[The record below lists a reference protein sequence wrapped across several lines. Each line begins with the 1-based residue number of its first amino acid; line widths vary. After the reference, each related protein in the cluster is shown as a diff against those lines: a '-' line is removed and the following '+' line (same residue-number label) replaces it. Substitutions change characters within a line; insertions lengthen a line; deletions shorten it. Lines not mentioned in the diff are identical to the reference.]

1 MVLYLFFIKLYFVYC
16 HLPSMVPSWLKR
28 AANAIYIM
36 LHCPLI
42 DLVCATEWLLFSGC
56 QPFIAAF

>member
-1 MVLYLFFIKLYFVYC
+1 MLLYLLCIKPYFIYC
-16 HLPSMVPSWLKR
+16 HFPSMVSSWLKR

-42 DLVCATEWLLFSGC
+42 DLVCAMEWLLFSSC